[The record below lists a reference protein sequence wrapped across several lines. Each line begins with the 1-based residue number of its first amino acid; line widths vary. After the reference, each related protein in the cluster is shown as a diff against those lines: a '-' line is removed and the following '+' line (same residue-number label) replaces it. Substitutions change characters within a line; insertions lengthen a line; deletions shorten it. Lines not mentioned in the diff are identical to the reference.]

1 MRSLNI
7 DSDLMP
13 SIISRPFRGVILL
26 VVITACA
33 TVWPKQSVTTTSAPL
48 DALTCAASAG
58 KQMGY
63 KLNYLDSTRLQLTL
77 RKEDKAPLSAEADAR
92 RNVDQIELSI
102 NGASSGGAASGSA
115 GVHVTIRAETIFQE
129 ETKRGLTDDDVA
141 ASPTVKADADTL
153 IARCA
158 PASSV

>member
-1 MRSLNI
+1 MCSLI
-7 DSDLMP
+7 A
-13 SIISRPFRGVILL
+13 RPLRGVILL
-26 VVITACA
+26 IAITACA
-33 TVWPKQSVTTTSAPL
+33 TVWPKQSITTASAPL
-48 DALTCAASAG
+48 DALTCAAGAG

-92 RNVDQIELSI
+92 RDVDQIEMSI
-102 NGASSGGAASGSA
+102 IGASGGSAASGNSA
-115 GVHVTIRAETIFQE
+115 AHVTIRAETIFQE
-129 ETKRGLTDDDVA
+129 ETKRGLTDFDVA

-158 PASSV
+158 PPSSV